1 LDYCRYFTRVKGG
14 LKLRRMKLN
23 ALLMCREHESL
34 RMLVAALEELEIDDE
49 VCVSE
54 PEAMEL
60 MALGYYSALVVDFDL
75 PGAAQLAHMA
85 RLAPA
90 QRRPVVFAMIN
101 ERTDVG
107 STFQAGANFVLYKPL
122 VRGQVLRSLRAGRAF
137 MRPDRR
143 RSGRQKTEAL
153 VYLRFGDVCPV
164 PALVLEVSEDGLSVQ
179 ASEPLPAAELPL
191 RFILPGSN
199 SMIEGSGEV
208 TWADD
213 SGRAGIFFSDLKPA
227 ARRQL
232 KTWLSRRNRK
242 KPSGTRMAASGTK
255 AHPGATPAH

>member
-1 LDYCRYFTRVKGG
+1 MGG
-14 LKLRRMKLN
+14 HKLRRLKLN
-23 ALLMCREHESL
+23 ALLMRREHESL
-34 RMLVAALEELEIDDE
+34 RMLVGALQELEVDEE

-60 MALGYYSALVVDFDL
+60 LAPGYYSALVVDFDL
-75 PGAAQLAHMA
+75 PGAAQLAHMV

-101 ERTDVG
+101 ERADVG

-122 VRGQVLRSLRAGRAF
+122 VREQVLRSLRAGRAF
-137 MRPDRR
+137 MQPDRR
-143 RSGRQKTEAL
+143 RSGRQKTETI

-179 ASEPLPAAELPL
+179 AAEPLPAAELPL
-191 RFILPGSN
+191 RFILPGTN
-199 SMIEGSGEV
+199 YMIEGSGEV

-213 SGRAGIFFSDLKPA
+213 SGRAGIFFSDLKRA

-232 KTWLSRRNRK
+232 KAWLSKRDKRK
-242 KPSGTRMAASGTK
+242 TRSSGLAGRSMKARAA
-255 AHPGATPAH
+255 ATPAH

>member
-1 LDYCRYFTRVKGG
+1 
-14 LKLRRMKLN
+14 MELN

-34 RMLVAALEELEIDDE
+34 SMLVSVLDGFGIDEE
-49 VCVSE
+49 VCASE

-60 MALGYYSALVVDFDL
+60 LALGYYSALIVDFDV
-75 PGAAQLAHMA
+75 PGAAQVVRMA

-90 QRRPVVFAMIN
+90 KRRPVIFAMIGAL
-101 ERTDVG
+101 TDVG
-107 STFQAGANFVLYKPL
+107 STFQAGANFVVYKPL
-122 VRGQVLRSLRAGRAF
+122 VLEQVERSLRAGHVF

-143 RSGRQKTEAL
+143 KSARQKTEAM

-164 PALVLEVSEDGLSVQ
+164 PALVLEISQDGLSVQ

-191 RFILPGSN
+191 RFILPGTSY
-199 SMIEGSGEV
+199 MIEGSGEV

-213 SGRAGIFFSDLKPA
+213 SGRGGIFFSDLSPT

-232 KTWLSRRNRK
+232 KAWLAKRDKK
-242 KPSGTRMAASGTK
+242 KPSRVTAAARAAKTRARAA
-255 AHPGATPAH
+255 AIPAN

>member
-1 LDYCRYFTRVKGG
+1 
-14 LKLRRMKLN
+14 MKLN
-23 ALLMCREHESL
+23 ALLMCREHASL
-34 RMLVAALEELEIDDE
+34 QMLVGALEQLAIDEE

-54 PEAMEL
+54 TEAMEL
-60 MALGYYSALVVDFDL
+60 LALGHYSALVVDFDL

-90 QRRPVVFAMIN
+90 QRRPVVFAMISAL
-101 ERTDVG
+101 TDVA

-122 VRGQVLRSLRAGRAF
+122 VRDQLLRSLRAGRAF

-143 RSGRQKTEAL
+143 RSPRQKSEAL

-164 PALVLEVSEDGLSVQ
+164 PALVLQVSEDGLSVQ

-191 RFILPGSN
+191 RFILPGTTY
-199 SMIEGSGEV
+199 MIEGSGEV

-213 SGRAGIFFSDLKPA
+213 SGRAGIFFRELTPA

-232 KTWLSRRNRK
+232 KAWLSKRDQRKSRRRGPAPARTK
-242 KPSGTRMAASGTK
+242 SRTVATAA
-255 AHPGATPAH
+255 H